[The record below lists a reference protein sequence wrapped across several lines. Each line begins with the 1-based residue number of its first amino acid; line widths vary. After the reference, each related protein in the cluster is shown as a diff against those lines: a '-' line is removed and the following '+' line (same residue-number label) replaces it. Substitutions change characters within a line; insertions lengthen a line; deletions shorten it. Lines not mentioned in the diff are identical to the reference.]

1 MNNKH
6 NSLYSL
12 SYWKALSIPITINM
26 KFKLV
31 KKVLLRASN
40 IFMKKLHK
48 SYKKLINNA
57 SNLIELE
64 LIRVQMLVTVNNA
77 VATKY
82 NY

>member
-12 SYWKALSIPITINM
+12 SYWKILSQPISNNM

-48 SYKKLINNA
+48 SYKKLISDA
-57 SNLIELE
+57 SNLLELE
-64 LIRVQMLVTVNNA
+64 LIRVQMLATVNNA

>member
-1 MNNKH
+1 MNNKL

-12 SYWKALSIPITINM
+12 SYWKALSQPISNNM
-26 KFKLV
+26 KFKLI

-64 LIRVQMLVTVNNA
+64 LIRVQMLSTVNTT